1 MVDDRPEDTG
11 PSAESVRPKRAGP
24 TIDLEA
30 TEVSGDTRSAAA
42 GAEPDPT
49 PQQPPASALFPVIT
63 AAFAGAG
70 TAALVLGVAWFL
82 GWNAASP
89 IVAPPADT
97 AAIDGLAARIASVE
111 SKTNAPPLTPAPV
124 PDAAAA
130 ARIDSLEKSSASL
143 RTELAAARTQSE
155 KLAALVDEMKSAP
168 RESSPPP
175 PPDLSAIN
183 ERLAQIE
190 RNLRTQGSE
199 IAQEKQEKEN
209 AKPADDMPLR
219 RVVAASLLD
228 ISVRQGDPYVAAL
241 AAAKALTQDA
251 DALKPLDGFAASGVP
266 SPAILCRELLTLV
279 PKLSPPVPE
288 NSTADTG
295 GIIDRLQA
303 GASRLV
309 RIERTDAVGNDR
321 GAVVARV
328 TAAALR
334 NDSTEARRELN
345 TLPSADRAAAQSWID
360 KTDARAA
367 ALAASR
373 QFAADAMTALAK
385 PAL

>member
-30 TEVSGDTRSAAA
+30 TEVTGDTRSAAA

-111 SKTNAPPLTPAPV
+111 SKTNAPPPMPAPV

-143 RTELAAARTQSE
+143 RTELAAVRAQSE

-168 RESSPPP
+168 RESSSPP

-199 IAQEKQEKEN
+199 IAQEKEN

-279 PKLSPPVPE
+279 PKLSPPAPE
-288 NSTADTG
+288 NSSADAG

-373 QFAADAMTALAK
+373 QFAADAMNALAK

>member
-30 TEVSGDTRSAAA
+30 TEISGDIRNAAA
-42 GAEPDPT
+42 GAEPEPT
-49 PQQPPASALFPVIT
+49 PLQPSASAMFPMLT
-63 AAFAGAG
+63 AAVAGAG
-70 TAALVLGVAWFL
+70 AAALVLGVAWFL
-82 GWNAASP
+82 GWNTASP
-89 IVAPPADT
+89 LAAPPTDA
-97 AAIDGLAARIASVE
+97 AAIDGLAARLASVE
-111 SKTNAPPLTPAPV
+111 SKTNAPPPSPM

-130 ARIDSLEKSSASL
+130 ARIEQLEKSSASL
-143 RTELAAARTQSE
+143 RTELAAARARSE
-155 KLAALVDEMKSAP
+155 ELAAVVNDIKSAP
-168 RESSPPP
+168 RESTP
-175 PPDLSAIN
+175 PPDLSAID
-183 ERLAQIE
+183 ERLSQLE
-190 RNLRTQGSE
+190 RTTHAQGSE
-199 IAQEKQEKEN
+199 IAKDQQEKQN
-209 AKPADDMPLR
+209 ARPADDMPLR

-241 AAAKALTQDA
+241 AAAKSLTGDA
-251 DALKPLDGFAASGVP
+251 DALKPLDEFAASGLP
-266 SPAILCRELLTLV
+266 TPAVLCRELLTLV
-279 PKLSPPVPE
+279 PKLSPPAPE
-288 NSTADTG
+288 SSAADQG
-295 GIIDRLQA
+295 SIVDRLQA

-334 NDSTEARRELN
+334 NDVAEARRELN
-345 TLPSADRAAAQSWID
+345 TLPSADRAAAQAWID
-360 KTDARAA
+360 KVDARDA

-373 QFAADAMTALAK
+373 QFAADAITALAK